1 MAKRSGGT
9 RTVSSSSAASARS
22 ASGMTRG
29 DIYNEISVL
38 ESNPFSGQT
47 LEYSN
52 GNKSVTIS
60 YNGRQSWYSVRL
72 MENGRQIREKGYR
85 TSADA
90 MTVAGIIR
98 KHLK

>member
-1 MAKRSGGT
+1 MAKGNGTT
-9 RTVSSSSAASARS
+9 RTVSSSSAASSRS

-29 DIYNEISVL
+29 GIYNEIQVL

-90 MTVAGIIR
+90 MTVAGIIM

>member
-1 MAKRSGGT
+1 MAKGSGTTRS
-9 RTVSSSSAASARS
+9 VSSGSIASARR
-22 ASGMTRG
+22 ASDMTRA
-29 DIYNEISVL
+29 DIYNEIQKL
-38 ESNPFSGQT
+38 QSNPFSGQT
-47 LEYSN
+47 IEYSS

-60 YNGRQSWYSVRL
+60 YNGRQSWYSVKL
-72 MENGRQIREKGYR
+72 MENGSQIREKGYR

>member
-9 RTVSSSSAASARS
+9 RTVSSSSAASSRS
-22 ASGMTRG
+22 ASGMTRN
-29 DIYNEISVL
+29 DIYNQIQVL